1 MDNWMTPS
9 ENENLESPKMLSYEQ
24 HLLLLEGKSIHR
36 SRNHIL
42 SHVPTTF
49 SKSQFSKCSNTNKA
63 ETLYFS
69 SHSTL
74 EKMTLCFRWFLNP
87 PPAPN
92 LNLSVKNGK
101 KWHCDYYWVMQW
113 GGVITRNQ
121 EMPAPCNQVKLQDQL
136 VCHGLRG
143 LEVGEPPI
151 VLHVSVSY
159 DLSSQC

>member
-49 SKSQFSKCSNTNKA
+49 SKSQFSKCSNTNKV

-101 KWHCDYYWVMQW
+101 SDTVTTTESCSGEEWLQEIRKCQPHVIRSSFKINWSVMVW
-113 GGVITRNQ
+113 GVWRWGNL
-121 EMPAPCNQVKLQDQL
+121 P
-136 VCHGLRG
+136 
-143 LEVGEPPI
+143 
-151 VLHVSVSY
+151 
-159 DLSSQC
+159 